1 MKKIITLLLFVGCIS
16 GAAFAQQGRRQQN
29 GSQTNDRNQVAS
41 YSGNSHANT
50 NSYGTTPYKDY
61 NQGNERDRGYN
72 KDMDQRG
79 TQFKDRGDGYRGDS
93 YRRDDR
99 DDRYSHP
106 QYRDQRHDGYSNII
120 GIRSPLL
127 EIVFGI
133 GSRH

>member
-29 GSQTNDRNQVAS
+29 GSQTSNRNQMTS
-41 YSGNSHANT
+41 YSGNNRANT
-50 NSYGTTPYKDY
+50 NSYPGTTTYKDY
-61 NQGNERDRGYN
+61 QLNNQGNERDRGYN

-79 TQFKDRGDGYRGDS
+79 TQFKDRGDSYRGD
-93 YRRDDR
+93 
-99 DDRYSHP
+99 DRYNQYQP
-106 QYRDQRHDGYSNII
+106 QYRDQRRDDYSHVT

-127 EIVFGI
+127 QIVFGI

>member
-29 GSQTNDRNQVAS
+29 GSQTNNRNEVTS
-41 YSGNSHANT
+41 YSGNNHANT
-50 NSYGTTPYKDY
+50 NSYPGTTTYKDY
-61 NQGNERDRGYN
+61 QLNNQGNERDHVYD

-79 TQFKDRGDGYRGDS
+79 TQFKDRDDSYRGD
-93 YRRDDR
+93 DR
-99 DDRYSHP
+99 DNRNSHP
-106 QYRDQRHDGYSNII
+106 QYADQRHDDYSNII

-127 EIVFGI
+127 QIVFGI